1 MKTTMT
7 KTTTKKNSDALKIL
21 HNRYIKDDPARH
33 ASLERERTNAEVARA
48 IYELRKDAG
57 LSQGELAELIETTQ
71 SVISRLED
79 ADYDGHSLSML
90 QRIAKALSCRLNVSL
105 KKDDPKVTLMR
116 YAFGELMK
124 KLRLEG
130 GWSVDQFVK
139 KAGIDKE
146 EALAIERDLSYKPLP
161 LTLYKIGEFY
171 NIPQQ
176 KLAVLAG
183 AIKPVHNNILEQ
195 ASRFAA
201 QSESFSKLEPEERR
215 ILDEFVKFLREEIN
229 SSE

>member
-1 MKTTMT
+1 M

-21 HNRYIKDDPARH
+21 HNRYIKNDPARE
-33 ASLERERTNAEVARA
+33 ASLERERVNAQVART

-57 LSQGELAELIETTQ
+57 LSQGELAELVETTQ

-79 ADYDGHSLSML
+79 ADYDGHSLTML

-105 KKDDPKVTLMR
+105 KKDDPKATTLR

-130 GWSVDQFVK
+130 GWSIDQFVK

-146 EALAIERDLSYKPLP
+146 EALAIERDLSYKPSP
-161 LTLYKIGEFY
+161 LTLYKISEFY
-171 NIPQQ
+171 KIPEQ
-176 KLAVLAG
+176 KIAILAG
-183 AIKPVHNNILEQ
+183 AIKPSHNNIVEY

-201 QSESFSKLEPEERR
+201 QSESFSKLGPDERR
-215 ILDEFVKFLREEIN
+215 TLDEFVKFLREEIS

>member
-1 MKTTMT
+1 MKTN
-7 KTTTKKNSDALKIL
+7 KNKAAVKIL
-21 HNRYIKDDPARH
+21 HSRYIKDDAARQT
-33 ASLERERTNAEVARA
+33 SLERERVNAHVARA
-48 IYELRKDAG
+48 IYELRQDAG
-57 LSQGELAELIETTQ
+57 LSQGDLAKLIETTQ

-79 ADYDGHSLSML
+79 ADYEGHSLSML
-90 QRIAKALSCRLNVSL
+90 QRVAKALNSRLSVAI
-105 KKDDPKVTLMR
+105 KKDDPKATLMR

-139 KAGIDKE
+139 KTGIDQE
-146 EALAIERDLSYKPLP
+146 EVLAIERDLSYRPSPLA
-161 LTLYKIGEFY
+161 LYKIGEFY
-171 NIPQQ
+171 KIPQQ
-176 KLAVLAG
+176 KLAILAG
-183 AIKPVHNNILEQ
+183 AIKPAHHHNIVEY

-229 SSE
+229 PSE

>member
-1 MKTTMT
+1 MKTT
-7 KTTTKKNSDALKIL
+7 TTTKTKKDSDALKIL
-21 HNRYIKDDPARH
+21 HNRYIKNDPARE
-33 ASLERERTNAEVARA
+33 ASLERERVNAQVART

-57 LSQGELAELIETTQ
+57 LSQGELAELVETTQ

-124 KLRLEG
+124 KLRLEDG
-130 GWSVDQFVK
+130 LSIDHFVK
-139 KAGIDKE
+139 KSGIDKE
-146 EALAIERDLSYKPLP
+146 EALAIERDLSYKPSP
-161 LTLYKIGEFY
+161 LTLYKIAEFY
-171 NIPQQ
+171 KIPQH
-176 KLAVLAG
+176 KIAVLAG
-183 AIKPVHNNILEQ
+183 AIKPKENNLVEY

-201 QSESFSKLEPEERR
+201 QSESFSRLEPDEKR

>member
-1 MKTTMT
+1 MTTN
-7 KTTTKKNSDALKIL
+7 KKNKSAIKIL
-21 HNRYIKDDPARH
+21 HNRYIKNNPDRH
-33 ASLERERTNAEVARA
+33 ASLERERSNAEVAKT

-57 LSQGELAELIETTQ
+57 FSQKELADLIGTTQ

-90 QRIAKALSCRLNVSL
+90 QRIAKALSCKLNVSL
-105 KKDDPKVTLMR
+105 KKEDPITTTMR
-116 YAFGELMK
+116 FAFGELVK

-139 KAGIDKE
+139 KSGIDKE
-146 EALAIERDLSYKPLP
+146 EALAIERDLSYKPPP

-171 NIPQQ
+171 KIPQQ
-176 KLAVLAG
+176 KLAILAG
-183 AIKPVHNNILEQ
+183 AIKPTHNTILEH

-201 QSESFSKLEPEERR
+201 QSESFSKLEPDERR
-215 ILDEFVKFLREEIN
+215 ILDEFVKFLREEVN

>member
-1 MKTTMT
+1 MKTT
-7 KTTTKKNSDALKIL
+7 KTKKENNAVKIL
-21 HNRYIKDDPARH
+21 HNRYIKDDPDRH
-33 ASLERERTNAEVARA
+33 ASLERERVNAEVART
-48 IYELRKDAG
+48 IYELRKDTG
-57 LSQGELAELIETTQ
+57 LSQIELAKLVDTTQ

-105 KKDDPKVTLMR
+105 KKDDPKVTTLR

-130 GWSVDQFVK
+130 GLSIEQFVR

-146 EALAIERDLSYKPLP
+146 EALAIERDLSYKPSP
-161 LTLYKIGEFY
+161 FTLYKIGEFY
-171 NIPQQ
+171 KIPQQ
-176 KLAVLAG
+176 KLAILAG

-201 QSESFSKLEPEERR
+201 QSESFSKLEPDERR
-215 ILDEFVKFLREEIN
+215 ILDEFVKFLREEIKP
-229 SSE
+229 SE

>member
-1 MKTTMT
+1 MT
-7 KTTTKKNSDALKIL
+7 KTKKDKNAIKIL
-21 HNRYIKDDPARH
+21 HNRYIKNDPARN
-33 ASLERERTNAEVARA
+33 ASLERERVNAQVART

-57 LSQGELAELIETTQ
+57 LSQEELAELVETTQ

-79 ADYDGHSLSML
+79 ADYDGHSLTML
-90 QRIAKALSCRLNVSL
+90 QRIAKALSCHLNVNL
-105 KKDDPKVTLMR
+105 KKDDPKVTTMR

-130 GWSVDQFVK
+130 GWSIDQFVK

-146 EALAIERDLSYKPLP
+146 EALAIERDLSYKPSP

-171 NIPQQ
+171 KIPQQ
-176 KLAVLAG
+176 KIAILAG
-183 AIKPVHNNILEQ
+183 AIKPQHNNIVEY

-201 QSESFSKLEPEERR
+201 QSESFSKLEPDEKR

-229 SSE
+229 FSE

>member
-1 MKTTMT
+1 MKTTKTT
-7 KTTTKKNSDALKIL
+7 KTKKENNAVRIL
-21 HNRYIKDDPARH
+21 HNRYIKEDPERH
-33 ASLERERTNAEVARA
+33 ASLERERVNAEVARA
-48 IYELRKDAG
+48 ICELRKDTGISQAELAG
-57 LSQGELAELIETTQ
+57 LVETTQ

-79 ADYDGHSLSML
+79 ADYEGHSLSML

-105 KKDDPKVTLMR
+105 KKDDPKATTLR
-116 YAFGELMK
+116 YAFGELIK

-130 GWSVDQFVK
+130 GLSMDQFVK

-146 EALAIERDLSYKPLP
+146 EVLAIERDLSYKPSP

-171 NIPQQ
+171 KIPQQ

-183 AIKPVHNNILEQ
+183 AIKPVNNNFLKQ

-201 QSESFSKLEPEERR
+201 QSESFSKLEPDERR
-215 ILDEFVKFLREEIN
+215 ILDDFVKFLREEIN